1 MPPPAKVNTGLQ
13 KYPPLQP
20 LKVDYEVRGANWGIF
35 GIMKVGKSH
44 FTKILALRYYLKGK
58 RVIILDHN
66 FNDDTYGEFWG
77 INPTVVY
84 QETFSKL
91 NFNYV
96 PSDVVIRI
104 QRRNVSEDFDF
115 DKFFKICSA
124 ITDSVFILDDLGDV
138 FGNQA
143 TPAIKNFPGTIIN
156 NRNEAF
162 YQFHRLYQ
170 AHPFL
175 RDKIQMLV
183 LKSLPVDAPIPED
196 FVMPSTYI
204 KKSLEE
210 IERVNVSLPVKKK
223 FAWRILNMYDNLVI
237 IPEQVQVD
245 GSIEIINTYY
255 APDYF
260 NRR

>member
-1 MPPPAKVNTGLQ
+1 MPPAAKGNVKRQQDL
-13 KYPPLQP
+13 LIQP
-20 LKVDYEVRGANWGIF
+20 IKVDYEVRGANWGIF
-35 GIMKVGKSH
+35 GIMKVGKSY
-44 FTKILALRYYLKGK
+44 FTKLLALRYYLKGK

-66 FNDDTYGEFWG
+66 LNDDTYDDFWG
-77 INPTVVY
+77 ISPYIVY
-84 QETFSKL
+84 LDTFLNL
-91 NFNYV
+91 NFDYV
-96 PSDVVIRI
+96 PGNVVMRI
-104 QRRNVSEDFDF
+104 QRRKQEEFDF
-115 DKFFKICSA
+115 TKFFHACSV

-210 IERVNVSLPVKKK
+210 IERVNATLPVKKK

-245 GSIEIINTYY
+245 GSIENINTYY

-260 NRR
+260 NRK